1 MEGKLA
7 SERPP
12 LRVEGRR
19 IVVTGPLGSEHE
31 KELGSLLDGLSEA
44 LQGSGDVQLDLT
56 ECDSVETVAAAV
68 LHRFRSGLE
77 SSGTGVRLV
86 GASDDLLSLFDSFEA
101 FGGEEGHRP
110 VRLRLRDAV
119 EDIGQAGK
127 SACSVLCGLWSFT
140 GSTMSAS
147 LKGLLKPGTVR
158 WGMVRYYMEQS
169 GAKAVPIIAALC
181 FLLGAVLGYMGGYQL
196 KAIAAESFMPD
207 FVAYA
212 MLWEISP
219 MLAAVIVA
227 GRSGSAF
234 AAEIGTMQVRQEV
247 DALKVMGFNVF
258 GFVVTPKMLALM
270 CVMPFLVLL
279 ADISG
284 VLGGMLIGSTYLDMP
299 VSIYLSRIAFIL
311 YPIDVWW
318 GMLKS
323 IVYAVIVAN
332 VGCYMGMKVRGGA
345 AEVGRAT
352 TSAVVAGIFL
362 VIVADALIAIAYMH
376 VRPPVVV

>member
-1 MEGKLA
+1 MILEV
-7 SERPP
+7 ERAP
-12 LRVEGRR
+12 VEVRGREL
-19 IVVTGPLGSEHE
+19 IFTGSLGSEHE
-31 KELGSLLDGLSEA
+31 RELSRLFAKIAPKLS
-44 LQGSGDVQLDLT
+44 GGGRVILDLSSC
-56 ECDSVETVAAAV
+56 ENVETVAAAV
-68 LHRFRSGLE
+68 LHRFKKGLE
-77 SSGTGVRLV
+77 ATGTAVELRDP
-86 GASDDLLSLFDSFEA
+86 SRDLAELLQAFE
-101 FGGEEGHRP
+101 GYDVEERHRP
-110 VRLRLRDAV
+110 VRLWFRNAM
-119 EDIGQAGK
+119 EDIGQAGVA
-127 SACSVLCGLWSFT
+127 ACGILCGLWKFT
-140 GSTMSAS
+140 AKALQAS
-147 LKGLLKPGTVR
+147 LAGLLKPGTVR
-158 WGMVRYYMEQS
+158 WPMVRYYMEQS

-234 AAEIGTMQVRQEV
+234 AAEIGTMQVRQEI

-258 GFVVTPKMLALM
+258 GFTVTPKMLALM

-284 VLGGMLIGSTYLDMP
+284 VLGGMLIGTTYLNMP
-299 VSIYLSRIAFIL
+299 AHIYLSRVGFIL
-311 YPIDVWW
+311 YPIDIWW

-323 IVYAVIVAN
+323 MVYAVIVAN

-362 VIVADALIAIAYMH
+362 VIVADAIIAIAYMH

>member
-1 MEGKLA
+1 
-7 SERPP
+7 
-12 LRVEGRR
+12 
-19 IVVTGPLGSEHE
+19 
-31 KELGSLLDGLSEA
+31 
-44 LQGSGDVQLDLT
+44 
-56 ECDSVETVAAAV
+56 
-68 LHRFRSGLE
+68 
-77 SSGTGVRLV
+77 
-86 GASDDLLSLFDSFEA
+86 
-101 FGGEEGHRP
+101 
-110 VRLRLRDAV
+110 
-119 EDIGQAGK
+119 
-127 SACSVLCGLWSFT
+127 
-140 GSTMSAS
+140 
-147 LKGLLKPGTVR
+147 
-158 WGMVRYYMEQS
+158 MVRYYMEQS

-227 GRSGSAF
+227 GRSGSSF
-234 AAEIGTMQVRQEV
+234 AAEIGTMQVRQEI
-247 DALKVMGFNVF
+247 DALRVMGFNVF
-258 GFVVTPKMLALM
+258 GFVVTPKMLALI

-284 VLGGMLIGSTYLDMP
+284 VLGGMIIGSTYLKMP
-299 VSIYLSRIAFIL
+299 VHVYLSRTSFIL

-323 IVYAVIVAN
+323 VVYAIIVAN

-362 VIVADALIAIAYMH
+362 VIVADAIIAIIWMH

>member
-1 MEGKLA
+1 MRAEGH
-7 SERPP
+7 
-12 LRVEGRR
+12 R
-19 IVVTGPLGSEHE
+19 IIVTGSLGSEHE
-31 KELGSLLDGLSEA
+31 EGLSSFLEGFA
-44 LQGSGDVQLDLT
+44 ESLSGEGRVELDLSSA
-56 ECDSVETVAAAV
+56 ENLETVAAAV
-68 LHRFRSGLE
+68 IHRFRSRLQE
-77 SSGTGVRLV
+77 SGTEVRLT
-86 GASDDLLSLFDSFEA
+86 GASEDLLSLLGAFEDY
-101 FGGEEGHRP
+101 GTEKSHRP
-110 VRLRLRDAV
+110 VRLRFRHFI

-127 SACSVLCGLWSFT
+127 TACGILCGLWRFT
-140 GSTMSAS
+140 GSTMRASAA
-147 LKGLLKPGTVR
+147 GLLRPGTVR

-299 VSIYLSRIAFIL
+299 VSIYLSRVAFIL

-362 VIVADALIAIAYMH
+362 VILADALIAIAYMH

>member
-1 MEGKLA
+1 LN
-7 SERPP
+7 SERAPVSVSRG
-12 LRVEGRR
+12 RVE
-19 IVVTGPLGSEHE
+19 ITGSLGSEHE
-31 KELGSLLDGLSEA
+31 LHLAEVLDSVAESASGGSVELELGG
-44 LQGSGDVQLDLT
+44 
-56 ECDSVETVAAAV
+56 CDSVETVAAAV
-68 LHRFRSGLE
+68 LHRFKRRVELSG
-77 SSGTGVRLV
+77 GTVTLRDAPEDLV
-86 GASDDLLSLFDSFEA
+86 SLFSA
-101 FGGEEGHRP
+101 FDGYGEEERTPP
-110 VRLRLRDAV
+110 VRLRVRHAV
-119 EDIGQAGK
+119 EDIGQAGQT
-127 SACSVLCGLWSFT
+127 ACSVLCGLWEFT
-140 GSTMSAS
+140 GHTMAAS
-147 LKGLLKPGTVR
+147 VRGLLRPKTVR
-158 WGMVRYYMEQS
+158 WPMVRYYMEQS

-196 KAIAAESFMPD
+196 KAIAAESYMPD
-207 FVAYA
+207 FVAYS
-212 MLWEISP
+212 MLWEIAP

-234 AAEIGTMQVRQEV
+234 AAEIGTMQVRQEI

-258 GFVVTPKMLALM
+258 GFAVTPKMLALM

-284 VLGGMLIGSTYLDMP
+284 VLGGMLIGSTYLKMP
-299 VSIYLSRIAFIL
+299 VGIYLSRISFIL

-323 IVYAVIVAN
+323 VIYAIIVAN

-362 VIVADALIAIAYMH
+362 VIVADAIIAIAYMH
-376 VRPPVVV
+376 IRPPVVV

>member
-1 MEGKLA
+1 MA

-31 KELGSLLDGLSEA
+31 KELGSVLDGLADS
-44 LQGSGDVQLDLT
+44 LRGGGDVRLDLT

-77 SSGTGVRLV
+77 SSGTEVRLV
-86 GASDDLLSLFDSFEA
+86 GASDDLLSLFESFEA
-101 FGGEEGHRP
+101 FGEERYRP
-110 VRLRLRDAV
+110 VRIRFREAV
-119 EDIGQAGK
+119 EDIGEAGRN
-127 SACSVLCGLWSFT
+127 ACGVLCGLWSFT
-140 GSTMSAS
+140 GSTMNAS
-147 LKGLLKPGTVR
+147 LSGLLKPGTVR

-234 AAEIGTMQVRQEV
+234 AAEIGTMQVRQEI

-299 VSIYLSRIAFIL
+299 VRVYLSRTAFIL